1 MSRYRPPAPPMSP
14 YITPAGEA
22 ALRAEL
28 DQLWRVERPAVTRS
42 VSEAAAQGDRSENA
56 EYTYGKKR
64 LREIDRRVRF
74 LRKRL
79 EVLKVVRELPTER
92 SKVYFGAWVE
102 LVDEQDQSLRLRLV
116 GPDEIDPTRH
126 YISIDSV
133 MGRALL
139 GKPLDAEFEV
149 LTPSGPRQYCIV
161 AIDYAPPA
169 EPA

>member
-1 MSRYRPPAPPMSP
+1 PMSP

-28 DQLWRVERPAVTRS
+28 DQLWRVERPVVTRS

-79 EVLKVVRELPTER
+79 EVLKVVRELPTDR

-116 GPDEIDPTRH
+116 GPDEIDPARH

-139 GKPLDAEFEV
+139 GKPLDTEFE
-149 LTPSGPRQYCIV
+149 LQTPAGLRQYCIV
-161 AIDYAPPA
+161 GIDYPQARGDV
-169 EPA
+169 